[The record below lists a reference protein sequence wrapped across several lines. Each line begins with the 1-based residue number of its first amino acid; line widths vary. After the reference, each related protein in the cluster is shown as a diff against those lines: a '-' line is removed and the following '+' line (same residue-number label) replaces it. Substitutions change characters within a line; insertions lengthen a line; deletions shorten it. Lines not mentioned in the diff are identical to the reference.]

1 MAQKEIVMNIKL
13 DAGEAIQQLKELAVN
28 TGDLKDRKKELQ
40 KEINAEAKAT
50 EQLQKAYANGKA
62 TLEQLN
68 AQQAKQ
74 EQVTK
79 RNREEMA
86 LLNAALA
93 GNSGRTREL
102 NNEIGGLTDAG
113 LRFRDKMAQAFADA
127 IGPTFGRLSESV
139 SKANAEMANALKT
152 FGAGSA
158 EFKKAADNVQ
168 RLEAT
173 MNDLKAAQN
182 EATTALKTFGENSKE
197 FTEAN
202 ERLKAL
208 EASAKGLADEVA
220 DRVEPKF
227 VALNRQLREA
237 RREAQAVADEFG
249 IASKEFAAAANKAD
263 DLEDQMKAVQRAIQG
278 IDAEGKVELFG
289 KALQGVAGAFSL
301 AQGAAALFGN
311 ENKAV
316 EEALLKVQAAMAIQ
330 QGISGLVEGYKAAKT
345 LATNLG
351 LVAPA
356 AEAGAAGMRAMSAA
370 TIATGIGAIVA
381 AIGLLVAGIMA
392 IASASAESKAK
403 MQELID
409 KQKELNQ
416 LKGEAAQQV
425 LSTELALAVKMGE
438 MSQEAADREQLRL
451 NRLEAQKE
459 EQQRILGLQND
470 IKQAQEDLVKATI
483 AEASARDGGV
493 ASIIGEKEAAKERL
507 QTASQNLKIAL
518 DAAALA
524 DQAYLNQDQ
533 LSRLT
538 EQERIDA
545 EKNKDAQ
552 EGATKATT
560 QRVGA
565 SKRAADNVSAEA
577 KAAEQLAQAQQQGQ
591 ANAITQYNQ
600 YLQEREAAE
609 TAYFNSFLT
618 QQQLEEQ
625 AVRDKYFKLI
635 TEAEKYKEDTKTL
648 EDART
653 KELLDINTKY
663 AEAAAETNVT
673 LNTAAIASSMSLKEQ
688 LAAIDA
694 AYAEQSKAIKQED
707 YDSTAEFEAAK
718 ETLYQDYQRR
728 RVELEKASTEQLLD
742 STANLLGTL
751 SSLAKQGSA
760 EQKALAVAEA
770 IINTYLGATKALTLP
785 YPANLIAAATTIA
798 TGLASVSKIMNTTP
812 QGFAEGG
819 YTGPGGKYEPAGVV
833 HRGEYVL
840 PQEVVNAIGVDRL
853 DALRS
858 MYTSA
863 APGRGRYATGGLV
876 MPTLDSASMFAATN
890 AAAIQST
897 QIVPV
902 LPVEGLRTVMNRV
915 EVREERSTL

>member
-1 MAQKEIVMNIKL
+1 MNIKL
-13 DAGEAIQQLKELAVN
+13 DAADAIQQIKELAVN
-28 TGDLKDRKKELQ
+28 TGELKDRKKELQ

-79 RNREEMA
+79 RNREEIA
-86 LLNAALA
+86 LLETAIK
-93 GNSGRTREL
+93 GNSGRMREL
-102 NNEIGGLTDAG
+102 TNDVSKLTDEG

-152 FGAGSA
+152 FGAGST
-158 EFKKAADNVQ
+158 EFKKAADGVQ

-173 MNDLKAAQN
+173 MNDLKVAQN

-202 ERLKAL
+202 ERLKVL

-278 IDAEGKVELFG
+278 IDTEGKVELFG

-301 AQGAAALFGN
+301 AQGAAALFGKEN
-311 ENKAV
+311 EAV
-316 EEALLKVQAAMAIQ
+316 QEALLKVQAAMAIQ
-330 QGISGLVEGYKAAKT
+330 QGISGLIEGGKAAKA
-345 LATNLG
+345 LATTLG
-351 LVAPA
+351 LVGPA
-356 AEAGAAGMRAMSAA
+356 AEAGATGMRAMSAA

-392 IASASAESKAK
+392 IASASEESKAK
-403 MQELID
+403 MQGLID

-416 LKGEAAQQV
+416 LKGQAAQQV
-425 LSTELALAVKMGE
+425 LSTELALAVKMGK

-493 ASIIGEKEAAKERL
+493 ASIIDEKEAAKERL

-538 EQERIDA
+538 EKERIDA

-560 QRVGA
+560 QRAGA
-565 SKRAADNVSAEA
+565 SKQAADNVSAEA

-591 ANAITQYNQ
+591 VNANAQFNQ

-625 AVRDKYFKLI
+625 AVRDKYFNLI
-635 TEAEKYKEDTKTL
+635 ELAKQNKDDTVILEAQQ
-648 EDART
+648 AQ
-653 KELLDINTKY
+653 ELADINAKY
-663 AEAAAETNVT
+663 AEAAAEINVA
-673 LNTAAIASSMSLKEQ
+673 LNTAAIDSNASTKEQ
-688 LAAIDA
+688 LAALDA
-694 AYAEQSKAIKQED
+694 AYAEQSAALKQED

-718 ETLYQDYQRR
+718 EDLYKDYQARR
-728 RVELEKASTEQLLD
+728 AQIQQEGVQQTLSVTAGLFGALASLSKKNSTEQ
-742 STANLLGTL
+742 
-751 SSLAKQGSA
+751 
-760 EQKALAVAEA
+760 KAFAIGEA
-770 IINTYLGATKALTLP
+770 IINTYLGATKALATLP
-785 YPANLIAAATTIA
+785 PPASYIAVAATIA
-798 TGLASVSKIMNTTP
+798 SGLASVAKIAGV
-812 QGFAEGG
+812 GFADGG
-819 YTGPGGKYEPAGVV
+819 YTGAGGKYEPAGVV

-840 PQEVVNAIGVDRL
+840 PQEVVSAIGVDRL

-876 MPTLDSASMFAATN
+876 TPTLDSSAIFAANT
-890 AAAIQST
+890 AAEMTTMQL
-897 QIVPV
+897 QPV
-902 LPVEGLRTVMNRV
+902 LPVESLRTVMNRV

>member
-1 MAQKEIVMNIKL
+1 MNIKL
-13 DAGEAIQQLKELAVN
+13 DAADAIQQIKELAVN
-28 TGDLKDRKKELQ
+28 TGELKDRKKELQ

-79 RNREEMA
+79 RNREEIA
-86 LLNAALA
+86 LLETAIK
-93 GNSGRTREL
+93 GNSGRMREL
-102 NNEIGGLTDAG
+102 TNDVSKLTDEG

-152 FGAGSA
+152 FGAGST
-158 EFKKAADNVQ
+158 EFKKAADGVQ

-173 MNDLKAAQN
+173 MNDLKVAQN

-202 ERLKAL
+202 ERLKVL

-370 TIATGIGAIVA
+370 TIATGIGAIVVA
-381 AIGLLVAGIMA
+381 VGALVAGVMA
-392 IASASAESKAK
+392 LSEESKK
-403 MQELID
+403 
-409 KQKELNQ
+409 
-416 LKGEAAQQV
+416 AAQAFEEQRQAALAASKARQEAGKLE
-425 LSTELALAVKMGE
+425 LSTEEKLLVKRGE
-438 MSQEAADREQLRL
+438 ITAQEAQRRAAFRESYALQQDNNKALDEEVKRRDALQSRLDSNNATIEALRTSSRESAIFQINALNEQNKSIETQLGL
-451 NRLEAQKE
+451 TNQTIKNRQATAQSLTEAYQNTAELLKLE
-459 EQQRILGLQND
+459 EQ
-470 IKQAQEDLVKATI
+470 E
-483 AEASARDGGV
+483 
-493 ASIIGEKEAAKERL
+493 AKESEANA
-507 QTASQNLKIAL
+507 ASQK
-518 DAAALA
+518 
-524 DQAYLNQDQ
+524 
-533 LSRLT
+533 
-538 EQERIDA
+538 
-545 EKNKDAQ
+545 
-552 EGATKATT
+552 KASDESQRRVTT
-560 QRVGA
+560 
-565 SKRAADNVSAEA
+565 SKQAADNVSEEA

-591 ANAITQYNQ
+591 VNANEQFNQ

-625 AVRDKYFKLI
+625 AVTDKYFKLI
-635 TEAEKYKEDTKTL
+635 ADAEKYGEDTTNL
-648 EDART
+648 ENARA
-653 KELLDINTKY
+653 KEIADINAKY
-663 AEAAAETNVT
+663 AEAAAEINVA
-673 LNTAAIASSMSLKEQ
+673 LNTAAIDSNASTKEQ
-688 LAAIDA
+688 LAALDA
-694 AYAEQSKAIKQED
+694 AYAEQSAALKQED

-718 ETLYQDYQRR
+718 EDLYKDYQARR
-728 RVELEKASTEQLLD
+728 AQIQQEGVQQTLSVTAGLFGALASLSKKNSTEQ
-742 STANLLGTL
+742 
-751 SSLAKQGSA
+751 
-760 EQKALAVAEA
+760 KAFAIGEA
-770 IINTYLGATKALTLP
+770 IINTYLGATKALATLP
-785 YPANLIAAATTIA
+785 PPASYIAVAATIA
-798 TGLASVSKIMNTTP
+798 SGLASVAKIAGV
-812 QGFAEGG
+812 GFADGG
-819 YTGPGGKYEPAGVV
+819 YTGAGGKYEPAGVV

-840 PQEVVNAIGVDRL
+840 PQEVVSAIGVDRL

-876 MPTLDSASMFAATN
+876 TPTLDSSAIFAANT
-890 AAAIQST
+890 AAEMTTMQL
-897 QIVPV
+897 QPV
-902 LPVEGLRTVMNRV
+902 LPVESLRTVMNRV